1 VLHFSLI
8 HFPADGHSQ
17 SFLFYCIFQQR
28 NEKRIILS
36 QIVSMYLEILE
47 NTDKSKPHV
56 RHISEE
62 LYTLKNSLPDGLK
75 KVKDLMDL
83 AKLQVRLFLCL
94 QGS

>member
-1 VLHFSLI
+1 MLLFS
-8 HFPADGHSQ
+8 FPADGHSQ
-17 SFLFYCIFQQR
+17 TFFSDCIFQQR

-36 QIVSMYLEILE
+36 QIVSMYLEMLE
-47 NTDKSKPHV
+47 KSDKSKAHV

-75 KVKDLMDL
+75 KLQDLKDL
-83 AKLQVRLFLCL
+83 AKLQVRLFVCL